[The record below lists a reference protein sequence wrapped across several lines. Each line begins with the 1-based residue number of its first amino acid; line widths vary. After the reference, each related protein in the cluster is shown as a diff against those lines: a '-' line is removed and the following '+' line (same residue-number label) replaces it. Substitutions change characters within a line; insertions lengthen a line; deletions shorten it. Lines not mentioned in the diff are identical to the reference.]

1 MKKQFYDPTRLKSTI
16 CITNLINGFMKSTN
30 HYFKPLGLL
39 LLLCLI
45 PLCAFSQ
52 NVTVKGIV
60 KDALGESVIGA
71 SVVEKGT
78 TNGIITGLDGDF
90 TLQVKKDAVLVISFI
105 GYVTQEVKAG
115 TAPLNITLQEDSKT
129 LEEVVVIGY
138 GTAKRSDV
146 TGSISSMRGDDLRA
160 VQTGN
165 ISSALQG
172 RVAGVDMS
180 QTSSRPGASM

>member
-1 MKKQFYDPTRLKSTI
+1 M
-16 CITNLINGFMKSTN
+16 
-30 HYFKPLGLL
+30 PLW
-39 LLLCLI
+39 
-45 PLCAFSQ
+45 AFSQ
-52 NVTVKGIV
+52 NITVKGIV
-60 KDALGESVIGA
+60 KDAIGESVIGA

-90 TLQVKKDAVLVISFI
+90 TLQVRKDATLVISFI
-105 GYVTQEVKAG
+105 GYVTQEVKAS

-146 TGSISSMRGDDLRA
+146 TGSIASMRGDDLRT

-172 RVAGVDMS
+172 VLPVLRCHKPLPDRVPPCKYVYAVHA
-180 QTSSRPGASM
+180 RSMPATIRW

>member
-90 TLQVKKDAVLVISFI
+90 TLHEFRFVC
-105 GYVTQEVKAG
+105 
-115 TAPLNITLQEDSKT
+115 
-129 LEEVVVIGY
+129 
-138 GTAKRSDV
+138 
-146 TGSISSMRGDDLRA
+146 
-160 VQTGN
+160 
-165 ISSALQG
+165 
-172 RVAGVDMS
+172 
-180 QTSSRPGASM
+180 